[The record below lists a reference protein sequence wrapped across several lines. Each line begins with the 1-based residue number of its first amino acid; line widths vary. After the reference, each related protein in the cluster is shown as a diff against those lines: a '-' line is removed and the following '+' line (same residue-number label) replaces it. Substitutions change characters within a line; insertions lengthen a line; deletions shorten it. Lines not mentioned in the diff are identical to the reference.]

1 MKLQNLVED
10 ISWIDARPHTQ
21 EQEDYLKEVIKATPK
36 QAPKVKVPTPLT
48 KYFINLH
55 DFLDKFNFKVT
66 VLPWRYENDHY
77 TINQVVDKDS
87 YGFAIYS
94 ITPKRYIDESS
105 FRGRL
110 PNAKFAE
117 EILMAI
123 AEDYTMETLDRLPS
137 SYPEERDHRFIEN
150 VAIQTSLRKDHN
162 IQISI
167 EYTVTSGGEHEYVYD
182 VLYFPTSKQN
192 EKRAYDRQVRISSY
206 WDSGA
211 SYGGTYSTYEEALE
225 AAILKANSIT
235 TIFT

>member
-1 MKLQNLVED
+1 MARIKLQNLVED

-21 EQEDYLKEVIKATPK
+21 GQEDYLKEAIKATPK
-36 QAPKVKVPTPLT
+36 QAPKVKVPIPLT
-48 KYFINLH
+48 KYFTNLH
-55 DFLDKFNFKVT
+55 DFLDKYNFKVT
-66 VLPWRYENDHY
+66 VIPWRYENDHH

-162 IQISI
+162 IHISMAHVI
-167 EYTVTSGGEHEYVYD
+167 SENEEFKYVYE
-182 VLYFPTSKQN
+182 VTYFPVSKQN
-192 EKRAYDRQVRISSY
+192 EKFALHKRAIA
-206 WDSGA
+206 SGFWEDDVFD
-211 SYGGTYSTYEEALE
+211 TYEKALE

-235 TIFT
+235 HVYPN